1 MKIAP
6 VAALSLSV
14 RLSDN
19 MTDDDDALNIEIDEN
34 PVQIQQHTIVDLVV
48 HTQTK
53 EILYIKTSG
62 QSFDFLSTL
71 IGNEKAMEMFEGILE
86 RKANEALGVMTRQ

>member
-1 MKIAP
+1 M
-6 VAALSLSV
+6 
-14 RLSDN
+14 
-19 MTDDDDALNIEIDEN
+19 
-34 PVQIQQHTIVDLVV
+34 DLVV